1 MKQVIRYDLIGSYK
15 HGIKKHPQENT
26 KDLGI
31 IIHKYRGEP
40 LGDCVFMLVSE
51 IPLNLPKYMQLSDY
65 EF

>member
-26 KDLGI
+26 EDLGM

-40 LGDCVFMLVSE
+40 IGDCVFMLVSK
-51 IPLNLPKYMQLSDY
+51 LPTKLPEYIYLSNY
-65 EF
+65 KF